1 MLVSSQILW
10 LSSLPSKQL
19 FWGSILWRSDLISWK
34 PVAVVVQWPSYVWL
48 FVTPWTAAS
57 QASLSL
63 TISQSLPKF
72 MFIASVMSFSH
83 LILWRPPLLLPS
95 VFPNIGVFSTESGI
109 SIRWPKYWSFSFS
122 FSISPSS
129 EYSGLIFFKI
139 DQFDF
144 LAVQVTLKS
153 LLQNHSSKAWILWC
167 SAEVYWQ
174 ERSP

>member
-83 LILWRPPLLLPS
+83 LILWHPPFLLPS

-109 SIRWPKYWSFSFS
+109 SIRWPKYWRASVLPVSIQGWFSLRLTS
-122 FSISPSS
+122 
-129 EYSGLIFFKI
+129 LI
-139 DQFDF
+139 
-144 LAVQVTLKS
+144 S
-153 LLQNHSSKAWILWC
+153 LLSKWPSRVFSRTTVGRHEFFGALL
-167 SAEVYWQ
+167 
-174 ERSP
+174 RSIGRREA

>member
-10 LSSLPSKQL
+10 LSSLPSKQP

-109 SIRWPKYWSFSFS
+109 SIRWPKYWRQNKREKRVSEVEMGGLHHWCNEHELGQTLGDGEGQGGLVCC
-122 FSISPSS
+122 SS
-129 EYSGLIFFKI
+129 W
-139 DQFDF
+139 
-144 LAVQVTLKS
+144 TLRVGH
-153 LLQNHSSKAWILWC
+153 N
-167 SAEVYWQ
+167 
-174 ERSP
+174 